1 VWLYCAVTSN
11 HQQHDDKNNT
21 QICFS
26 LNKSVTKAE
35 QIPLIEEDSDRSV
48 EVAVAAKAFEK

>member
-1 VWLYCAVTSN
+1 MMTRTILKYV
-11 HQQHDDKNNT
+11 
-21 QICFS
+21 FS
-26 LNKSVTKAE
+26 FNKSVTKAE